1 MPTMASDDDHS
12 GPSFGP
18 EQRHLLETV
27 AAELYEEAVT
37 HGGLQA
43 TDPRLNDGLV
53 ARQAFD
59 LLVELGLL
67 LPESSGE
74 RYLAKDP
81 AGSQARVVTPL
92 GQKGAELITESSR
105 WAQAF
110 GNLSQTWRRS
120 PIAAHG
126 PFTELHGVQSI
137 TQFLEEAIDDAAV
150 DVLTAQP
157 QANRGTLSQLM
168 AGARREIAAL
178 ERGVH
183 VRTLYQHSARR
194 HSATHKYARVMT
206 LKGGEIRTLDE
217 FFNRMIVFDRKQ
229 AVIPSTEE
237 ALSAIVIREP
247 SVIAYLIDV
256 FERAWERARGFGNQE
271 LDTLRDIATEQR
283 AMTIRMLIQG
293 YPDPASSKR
302 LGVSPRTYAGY
313 VADLKQEYDAETR
326 FQLGYFMGQRGITGE
341 DPADHE

>member
-1 MPTMASDDDHS
+1 MPTKDDDHS
-12 GPSFGP
+12 EPSFGP
-18 EQRHLLETV
+18 EQRHLLENG
-27 AAELYEEAVT
+27 AAALYEEAVSQ
-37 HGGLQA
+37 GGLEA
-43 TDPRLNDGLV
+43 TDPRLIDGS
-53 ARQAFD
+53 AQRQAFD

-67 LPESSGE
+67 APESSGE
-74 RYLAKDP
+74 RFLAKDP

-120 PIAAHG
+120 PIAAAG
-126 PFTELHGVQSI
+126 PFSEVRGGPAI
-137 TQFLEEAIDDAAV
+137 TRFLEEAIDDAAV

-194 HSATHKYARVMT
+194 HSATHKYARVLT

-229 AVIPSTEE
+229 AVIPSSEGD
-237 ALSAIVIREP
+237 ARAIIIREP
-247 SVIAYLIDV
+247 SVIAYLVDV

-341 DPADHE
+341 DPADHA

>member
-1 MPTMASDDDHS
+1 MASDDDHS
-12 GPSFGP
+12 EPSFGP

-37 HGGLQA
+37 HGGLPA
-43 TDPRLNDGLV
+43 TDARLNDGYP

-67 LPESSGE
+67 LPDPTGE

-126 PFTELHGVQSI
+126 PFTELHGVQAI
-137 TQFLEEAIDDAAV
+137 TRFLEEAIDDAAV

-157 QANRGTLSQLM
+157 QAT
-168 AGARREIAAL
+168 AAR
-178 ERGVH
+178 
-183 VRTLYQHSARR
+183 SA
-194 HSATHKYARVMT
+194 S
-206 LKGGEIRTLDE
+206 
-217 FFNRMIVFDRKQ
+217 
-229 AVIPSTEE
+229 
-237 ALSAIVIREP
+237 
-247 SVIAYLIDV
+247 
-256 FERAWERARGFGNQE
+256 
-271 LDTLRDIATEQR
+271 
-283 AMTIRMLIQG
+283 
-293 YPDPASSKR
+293 
-302 LGVSPRTYAGY
+302 
-313 VADLKQEYDAETR
+313 
-326 FQLGYFMGQRGITGE
+326 
-341 DPADHE
+341 